1 MELMKRGMP
10 AVVLLGEDFIA
21 QSEVIAKSRGIRLK
35 YTVFPRTIDSMTPEE
50 IEAETDRACEEI
62 VKLLSQPA

>member
-21 QSEVIAKSRGIRLK
+21 QSEVIAKSRGMRLK
-35 YTVFPRTIDSMTPEE
+35 YAVFPRTIDSMTPEE

-62 VKLLSQPA
+62 VTLLSQPA

>member
-35 YTVFPRTIDSMTPEE
+35 YVVFPRTIDGMPPEE
-50 IEAETDRACEEI
+50 IEAETDKACEEI
-62 VKLLSQPA
+62 IKLLSQPA